1 MKRNILISILL
12 LLGAGASLTSCNDT
26 WLTYDTSQRGKLFFP
41 IKNMQQLDNYIS
53 TDVSFALLDE
63 SVGELRTT
71 VPVALMGMVADH
83 DRTFVVR
90 AIHDTTSYFT
100 SGGVR
105 RELVDAAAGEDYTL
119 GELVIPA
126 GAVEGTIPVVVKR
139 TPKLLEK
146 TASLVLQIGES
157 DLFEG
162 IPRNVYRI
170 LISDGE
176 PACPIW
182 WRYDATTEWY
192 QYLGI
197 FTPAKYRKLLEFYHA
212 IGETNPALY
221 RTMIQQYGENIDK
234 EQYTTTSGTLA
245 DMTMGFMV
253 RSNNPQKLAWVR
265 YVLCP
270 MFDYY
275 STHYPDAEVY
285 TDKSVNATTKG
296 WRNPDY
302 NY

>member
-1 MKRNILISILL
+1 MKRNILFSILL
-12 LLGAGASLTSCNDT
+12 LLGAGASLTSCKDT
-26 WLTYDTSQRGKLFFP
+26 WLTYDTSQRDKLYFP
-41 IKNMQQLDNYIS
+41 IENMKDLNQYIS

-63 SVGELRTT
+63 SVGELRKT
-71 VPVALMGMVADH
+71 VPVAVMGMVADH
-83 DRTFVVR
+83 DRTFAVR

-100 SGGVR
+100 SGGIQ

-119 GELVIPA
+119 GTLVIPA
-126 GAVEGTIPVVVKR
+126 GAVKGEFEVIVKR
-139 TPKLLEK
+139 TPKLLDK
-146 TASLVLQIGES
+146 TASLVLQISEN
-157 DLFEG
+157 DEFEG
-162 IPRNVYRI
+162 LPRNVYRI

-176 PACPIW
+176 PACPLW
-182 WRYDATTEWY
+182 WRYDANTEWY

-197 FTPAKYRKLLEFYHA
+197 FTSAKYRKLLEFYHG
-212 IGETNPALY
+212 IGDTNPALY
-221 RTMIQQYGENIDK
+221 KTMIQQYGENIDK
-234 EQYTTTSGTLA
+234 EEYTTSSGTPA
-245 DMTMGFMV
+245 AMTMGFMV

-285 TDKSVNATTKG
+285 TDKAVNVTTKG